1 MTYRMPEA
9 GGGDRE
15 MLCEYVREH
24 RENGETDISAS
35 HGLTGSEYSEWVG
48 KSERYIK
55 TLRKATRHGENRY
68 LYLCL
73 EGGRLI
79 GLLSIRYGLPEEL
92 SRKYGHIG
100 FGVRP
105 SERKKGYAAAM
116 LEYALSVCKDKGM
129 NRVILGCYK
138 DNPASAAVI
147 IKNGGVLISETGDYT
162 EGRISRYYSIELQ
175 AADGEPQ

>member
-1 MTYRMPEA
+1 MKFMIKWNRDKQRCFIYDIRAHIAGGGRMTYRLPEK

-35 HGLTGSEYSEWVG
+35 HGLTDSEYSEWVG
-48 KSERYIK
+48 KIHKNASEGDGTWGK
-55 TLRKATRHGENRY
+55 SL

-105 SERKKGYAAAM
+105 SERKKVMRQPCLNMPY
-116 LEYALSVCKDKGM
+116 LSVKTK
-129 NRVILGCYK
+129 
-138 DNPASAAVI
+138 
-147 IKNGGVLISETGDYT
+147 E
-162 EGRISRYYSIELQ
+162 
-175 AADGEPQ
+175 

>member
-15 MLCEYVREH
+15 RLCEYVREH
-24 RENGETDISAS
+24 RENGEIDISAS
-35 HGLTGSEYSEWVG
+35 HGLNDSEYSEWVG
-48 KSERYIK
+48 KIHKNASEGDGTWGK
-55 TLRKATRHGENRY
+55 SL

-175 AADGEPQ
+175 AADGGPQ